1 LPHAID
7 PALRNA
13 LAQRLRF
20 YRDIG
25 LTDFYRRPV
34 PPELLRAMEA
44 AAAAPS
50 NSLGV
55 SDLTAGSR
63 GEQSMGAPDPA
74 SGAGDVH
81 SAAPTVSAA
90 ASGPVSSAEVEKI
103 RTEAMG
109 APAPASMSWEG
120 NTASSASPSSAA
132 SLHQENIFG
141 EEPVIR
147 PRKNFVAPPEIGPAI
162 SPAERPAALQAIR
175 DEIGDC
181 KRCPLHSGRNKLV
194 FADGSPNARIM
205 FVGEG
210 PGADEDAQ
218 GLPFVG
224 RAGQLLNN
232 MIVAMGLKREEVY
245 IANVVKC
252 RPPGNRTP
260 EPVEANT
267 CSPFL
272 FRQID
277 VVRPQVLV
285 ALGATAATYLL
296 GARQP
301 LASLRGRIHAFRGTS
316 LIVTFHPAFLLRDPR
331 QKKEAWA
338 DLQIAMK
345 ELGLKLPGRDS

>member
-1 LPHAID
+1 LARALD
-7 PALRNA
+7 PATRDA
-13 LAQRLRF
+13 LAERIRF
-20 YRDIG
+20 YRDLG
-25 LTDFYRRPV
+25 LTDFYRRAVEPEQDER
-34 PPELLRAMEA
+34 PPSLQQTFEESAGERVGEREANAPPAQSESPA
-44 AAAAPS
+44 AAAHE
-50 NSLGV
+50 N
-55 SDLTAGSR
+55 R
-63 GEQSMGAPDPA
+63 IGED
-74 SGAGDVH
+74 
-81 SAAPTVSAA
+81 SAIKNRKSFSVP
-90 ASGPVSSAEVEKI
+90 PH
-103 RTEAMG
+103 
-109 APAPASMSWEG
+109 APAAVPAVDRAG
-120 NTASSASPSSAA
+120 
-132 SLHQENIFG
+132 
-141 EEPVIR
+141 
-147 PRKNFVAPPEIGPAI
+147 
-162 SPAERPAALQAIR
+162 ALQIIR

-181 KRCPLHSGRNKLV
+181 TRCALHTGRHKIV
-194 FADGSPNARIM
+194 FADGSPAARLM

-232 MIVAMGLKREEVY
+232 MIAAMGLKREEVY

-260 EPVEANT
+260 EPDEANT

-296 GARQP
+296 GQRQP
-301 LASLRGRIHAFRGTS
+301 LAGLRGRIHAFRGTS
-316 LIVTFHPAFLLRDPR
+316 LIVTYHPAFLLRDPR

-345 ELGLKLPGRDS
+345 ELGLKAPKSRE